1 MHPEVSVHTAMWG
14 GPWTSFWVTGWTSDG
29 GTPVA
34 REWPTPR
41 RSPGNGGRRN
51 APSAWPPSQPLRRTS
66 GTAVARRA
74 GVRVPLTRY
83 HRDGCKA
90 VGACEGCS
98 VGRPHCRRSRAIQT
112 SPHCVQRREAKC
124 SVKAAMAAAVAEHS
138 GHRPTLRAGS
148 APGNWIMVSE
158 TVTQARP
165 FWQSSGHK
173 GGSNSRST
181 NRSPESARKR
191 TDAGRGD
198 LFLPGGKTKARRPR
212 RVPISTVLQGVLA
225 ARRIDPAG
233 SRSTARGGL
242 QVDGCGSAARDHLL

>member
-98 VGRPHCRRSRAIQT
+98 VGRPHCRRSRTIQT
-112 SPHCVQRREAKC
+112 SPHCVQRRETKC

-181 NRSPESARKR
+181 IRSPKICSEAHRYR
-191 TDAGRGD
+191 
-198 LFLPGGKTKARRPR
+198 ARRS
-212 RVPISTVLQGVLA
+212 VPADGEDEDQEAA
-225 ARRIDPAG
+225 ARPDLHGAPGRPGCPQD
-233 SRSTARGGL
+233 RSGGEPLKPSDTCSVTRRGAVGGL
-242 QVDGCGSAARDHLL
+242 